1 MARAHTK
8 KFGGVIMKTQ
18 MKFQKIMCLLMII
31 LGALSAVYCF
41 IYCSAGLGAIG
52 GTLNQDGSTYEG
64 VIGGQPVAMPEATI
78 YQDVQPF
85 NDLLLILSIVIILCG
100 VLLYITATNKIRNY
114 YISNYVA
121 IGIVSIA
128 NIAISIYILIQNTV
142 FYTRFLDIIAD
153 PTYYDRLFA
162 IIGKKNI
169 VCTAATWNFELG
181 YVLYPIIILASL
193 ALIANLVWKVML
205 MRGEKKLLE
214 NSAVKEGA

>member
-1 MARAHTK
+1 
-8 KFGGVIMKTQ
+8 MKTQ

-41 IYCSAGLGAIG
+41 IYCSAGLGAVG
-52 GTLNQDGSTYEG
+52 GTLNQDGSTFNDLVDG
-64 VIGGQPVAMPEATI
+64 VNVSMPEGAI
-78 YQDVQPF
+78 YNDVQPF
-85 NDLLLILSIVIILCG
+85 NDTLLILSIVIIVCG
-100 VLLYITATNKIRNY
+100 VLLYITATNKRRNY

-121 IGIVSIA
+121 IGIVSIVD
-128 NIAISIYILIQNTV
+128 IAISIYILIQNTV
-142 FYTRFLDIIAD
+142 FYTRFLDMIAD

-162 IIGKKNI
+162 IIGKKDI
-169 VCTAATWNFELG
+169 VCTTATWNFELA